1 MIAFR
6 RAIQLLSL
14 GLFLSLLT
22 LAVCSVNTLVPL
34 ELFLQIDPGLG
45 ILTAVSVRSL
55 GLFLV
60 PALLTLLVTFFFGRI
75 FCGYFCPMGTTLD
88 GGDRLIC
95 SKKKIGRKRSHFPK
109 VKYWLL
115 FFLLGAA
122 LMGVSL
128 VFLTSPL
135 SLVTRFYGLLIHPI
149 LAYFVH
155 QVLTI
160 LHPLADALGF
170 TALAFMQTATPRFN
184 TQMFILLFFAVLFA
198 TARVSPR
205 FWCRNLCPSGAI
217 LAFCARKPLMRR
229 QVSNT
234 CTACGKC
241 VNACPMA
248 AILPEEPQ
256 ETRHEECI
264 VCRTC
269 EAVCPEQAISFG
281 VSKGSLK
288 ASSGGGVSMDRRQ
301 WLCAGFLG
309 AVVAGTGLTG
319 LYAPQRKP
327 GPGQVAPPGFLRPP
341 GSVPEESFLSRCVRC
356 GECMA
361 ACPTNTLQPI
371 WFETGFTAVFSPV
384 LTPRRGYCSPEC
396 HMCGQVCPTGA
407 IRNISP
413 GERIW
418 AKTGTAVI
426 YPSRCLAWEQQ
437 KSCMVCDEVC
447 PYKAIVFQKEPGNPV
462 PVPRVNESRCAG
474 CGYCEHYCPVHNQ
487 AAIVVIPM
495 GAFRFAEGSYE
506 AQGKA
511 EGLML
516 SIHRKTIDG
525 LPHQNT
531 NGQEGF
537 APGFD
542 MGPSEKTKSF
552 KGFDAS

>member
-14 GLFLSLLT
+14 GLFLFLMT
-22 LAVCSVNTLVPL
+22 LAVCSVNTRVPL
-34 ELFLQIDPGLG
+34 DLFLQMDPGLG
-45 ILTAVSVRSL
+45 ILTAISARSL
-55 GLFLV
+55 GFFLV
-60 PALLTLLVTFFFGRI
+60 PALVTMLATFFFGRI

-88 GGDRLIC
+88 GGYRLIC
-95 SKKKIGRKRSHFPK
+95 SKKKTRRKRPHFPQ
-109 VKYWLL
+109 VKYVLV

-122 LMGVSL
+122 LIGVSL

-155 QVLTI
+155 QVLA
-160 LHPLADALGF
+160 LLNPLADALGF
-170 TALAFMQTATPRFN
+170 TTLAFMQTATPRFN

-198 TARVSPR
+198 TARFSPR

-217 LAFCARKPLMRR
+217 LAFCARKPLVRR

-234 CTACGKC
+234 CTLCGKC

-256 ETRHEECI
+256 RTRHDECI

-269 EAVCPEQAISFG
+269 EAVCPEHAISFG
-281 VSKGSLK
+281 VSRESREALSQID
-288 ASSGGGVSMDRRQ
+288 ALDRRQ
-301 WLCAGFLG
+301 WLFAGFLG
-309 AVVAGTGLTG
+309 AVLAGTGLTG

-341 GSVPEESFLSRCVRC
+341 GSLPEESFLARCVRC

-371 WFETGFTAVFSPV
+371 WFETGFTAAFSPV
-384 LTPRRGYCSPEC
+384 LTPRRGYCSPQC
-396 HMCGQVCPTGA
+396 RMCGQVCPTGA
-407 IRNISP
+407 IRNLSR

-447 PYKAIVFQKEPGNPV
+447 PYKAIVFQKETGNPV

-474 CGYCEHYCPVHNQ
+474 CGYCEHYCPVHNR

-495 GAFRFAEGSYE
+495 GAFRFAEGSYK
-506 AQGKA
+506 AQGEA
-511 EGLML
+511 EGLTL
-516 SIHRKTIDG
+516 SIHQKSSENGRYHHRKEQ
-525 LPHQNT
+525 L
-531 NGQEGF
+531 EF

-542 MGPSEKTKSF
+542 MGPAEKTKSF
-552 KGFDAS
+552 RGFDDS